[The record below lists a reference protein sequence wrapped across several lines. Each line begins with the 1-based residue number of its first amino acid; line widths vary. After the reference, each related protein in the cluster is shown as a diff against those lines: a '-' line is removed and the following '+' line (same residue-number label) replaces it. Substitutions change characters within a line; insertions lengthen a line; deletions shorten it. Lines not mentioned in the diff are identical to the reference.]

1 MVVTVTSLSQ
11 ASKRPPECKP
21 ASISTTSS
29 PQDGGSDDDCE
40 DKDHDT
46 KTEGEDEDSEDLP
59 PLRIRRETTET
70 EFEDS
75 DREDFPTEGLLKE
88 LHFLNA
94 SCERPSFKKNAAQH
108 THKTPKKQRKL
119 DFGSQVIN
127 ASASSTPGK
136 SSRKKTSPRKR
147 SRCNASSPDKQCQQ
161 KVDSGTKRIKF
172 HKSSAKEAYSTNQL
186 YSETSDEE
194 PDGLTIVAQEEK
206 PKKRK
211 GMVSPAKTKKK
222 ARGEGEGDV
231 PQEVIELIKSGVDE
245 VFEEKAERTH
255 LTAIHVKNIIK
266 NVMTDENVL
275 AMVRNSV
282 LSIHGKGAETPA
294 VYEPTLTRAKTKE
307 LMEQQAAGVGSGNI
321 WAGLSNSSA
330 GGSTLLNPETRALL
344 HSDDESLVSTGF
356 GSENG
361 SPTTPCTPSTS
372 RMSSNPGSRQSLNT
386 PLSSRS
392 TPANQRL
399 LAFKTPSVQKK
410 NVQRIL
416 NFDKEP
422 PKEEVVS
429 QRTRS
434 KLPLTETP
442 LECLEMAFKPPDVTK
457 DMYETEVDNEDW
469 KSFLIDFIHP
479 LKSTEVVEDEEAD
492 PEYNILEDKEDA
504 LDLKEEMRGD
514 RAVQISKKEFNELLT
529 ELFET
534 LGNSEGIESLR
545 MHLSQNTGQ
554 KEGKKSQFK
563 ESEACQP
570 SENKEEDSSPGTIW
584 VEILIAEFSTTQLKI
599 LQCQMVQHVQ
609 LLTTSSLMC
618 FGISSLGNMA
628 EDCIQH
634 LRNADASDFKNTFF
648 RPFNLKPSLET
659 FRNFKR
665 ISSKDLSS
673 EAQPLITIGLQQYL
687 DPKYWY
693 DTCRKVQYRQLLEAL
708 DQTVKSILVSKT
720 LSQATNRVKNIRSRA
735 NDAPNNPVLKFL
747 ETGKLD
753 LPPAEVETLL
763 PCVPC
768 SVQDFPETSLP
779 NPFQKQVKKRNA
791 SLRKT
796 LQDVAS
802 KALLACEAE
811 KKEAIYRGAGSR
823 KKLTQN
829 ILIVQSSG
837 GSNQL
842 LIPPQASESLKSSV
856 VHQSPAG
863 SVSKLSLGRMPD
875 MPSPSC
881 SEQIGKN
888 NQSCS
893 FGNLSTAPDTRS
905 NQSSHG
911 NILFGKTGNTVA
923 SSLVS
928 YSDGILGGVSVDCCR
943 EVARTGDDV
952 GKVSSSSPRTTLELN
967 CQSSR
972 VELKEKTNV
981 KESSSGCAISDTPDD
996 NHEEVRDGEIMD
1008 DTGCDDGIAS
1018 DTDSL
1023 PDLNKESNQNEP
1035 EGEVRETI
1043 EKQDVDPAVD
1053 IMQNEID
1060 MSILPRTPQKLHS
1073 SISPSNLSFLD
1084 MPSLLTSVHKSDRS
1098 DSSSVSFN
1106 LSPLHTPSPHKSLNT
1121 PVKAI
1126 EIKQTDLL
1134 PVFEKE
1140 ERNSSHISTFSKNP
1154 LDSVAV
1160 CTSTAPVVLPT
1171 ATDGSCE
1178 PSVQVCSTELTK
1190 GTRHNKQKVTQNIN
1204 DNCKTKS
1211 LEKSN
1216 TSDPDVQLQNPCGT
1230 TENLSQMNTA
1240 SQNPANQ
1247 SNSVTLVTSVYQSP
1261 ISSSG
1266 VGEASPIDSLNIS
1279 LQKTKP
1285 SYRRISPAKGFRS
1298 PMKTSPL
1305 KQVSPILRKYHKYSP
1320 KKRRPVSTKKLS
1332 PILPKISRRPNP
1344 LQRRLAPKPSKSSS
1358 TVQDGVRGRHSRRT
1372 TRTESFLHGNKE
1384 TGDGDLL
1391 QMEDELMETN
1401 TSIDSTRNLS
1411 QPGTVHQSEEEFEGY
1426 SLEDEDEE
1434 DEDEEDEDEE
1444 EEEEEDLEAAQQRE
1458 EHLAA
1463 LLKASSTIALRRGGG
1478 GDGFDKRLNGVGDVA
1493 QGERRLTKQQR
1504 RLQARI
1510 SALSYS
1516 PDTVSQDKFMAQSF
1530 LMRVREALVVKD
1542 PSAFK
1547 EFLCILNEFIE
1558 TPSRSPLQLYYQLSE
1573 VLKDYQHLTEE
1584 FVSFLLPQQAMAI
1597 GKYPQYCAIHRM
1609 RDFLEKLELQ
1619 FCKQPKY
1626 IQKIIRLLQ
1635 SMQNSSDVNI
1645 EEVKAAMTPLLKY
1658 PHLVECFIQCFP
1670 SQPPAPSLPSDFE
1683 DISIDHPGTPDSMES
1698 LFSEGRIYLQCGKTL
1713 RPAKVTYQTPNVK
1726 KEEFDD
1732 KNTHNQ
1738 ANGGNGQ
1745 TATDLSETSTKSKSL
1760 GKGKLSQ
1767 AKDPSENVPMRNK
1780 ENANKVASGGNPNST
1795 MHGTALKSRTVV
1807 SCEEKSAKE
1816 DTGVQVENVDGVI
1829 RGRGDNVDTAKD
1841 TSNSRNHE
1849 TICGKNESV
1858 SDGKI
1863 SYTKKTCANKGHER
1877 LEGNTSVEAFV
1888 RCASHCK
1895 SGFPQSGVKASAGGS
1910 VENSSISLRNKNSSG
1925 LPYSSPKEVYNDSSI
1940 APSCSN
1946 INSFRIF
1953 GTMNELGQKVSVLD
1967 EREKPSA
1974 GAVIITDK
1982 FELQKEYKATI
1993 CHVPLTALH
2002 TKTVETRESSNAEKS
2017 LNEELSANSNVD
2029 NQNAGGASQ
2038 IYFSHCSSVKSSKT
2052 ATERDSQTPESL
2064 SSVSSSSHNQFSRK
2078 HSRVETKRRMKNIT
2092 EDLDIS
2098 PIKSSSSSSAS
2109 LLNDPFSSVT
2119 PSSLKYVG
2127 WTKDEDRMILT
2138 LVQQKG
2144 ATDAVFQ
2151 EIADALPSR
2160 EYHEVLER
2168 FNILVRLMMEETD
2181 VEDTLSIS
2189 SEDSMI

>member
-1 MVVTVTSLSQ
+1 
-11 ASKRPPECKP
+11 
-21 ASISTTSS
+21 
-29 PQDGGSDDDCE
+29 
-40 DKDHDT
+40 
-46 KTEGEDEDSEDLP
+46 
-59 PLRIRRETTET
+59 
-70 EFEDS
+70 
-75 DREDFPTEGLLKE
+75 
-88 LHFLNA
+88 
-94 SCERPSFKKNAAQH
+94 
-108 THKTPKKQRKL
+108 
-119 DFGSQVIN
+119 
-127 ASASSTPGK
+127 
-136 SSRKKTSPRKR
+136 
-147 SRCNASSPDKQCQQ
+147 
-161 KVDSGTKRIKF
+161 
-172 HKSSAKEAYSTNQL
+172 
-186 YSETSDEE
+186 
-194 PDGLTIVAQEEK
+194 
-206 PKKRK
+206 
-211 GMVSPAKTKKK
+211 MVSPAKTKKK

-330 GGSTLLNPETRALL
+330 GGSTLLNPETRALVTTDFPDEDEDEEYRPDADEHL

-634 LRNADASDFKNTFF
+634 LEELERNADASDFKNTFF

-673 EAQPLITIGLQQYL
+673 EAQPKSSTSDVNPLVVKTIMESSAFPYPHLLPTRTFQGPNARRCNKANFVSTEDILITIGLQQYL

-1698 LFSEGRIYLQCGKTL
+1698 LVLPDDDNTPPNHCMCPCHIPASGSPNSNTGTQQTLPNSGRMDHCSSCALRFSEGRIYLQCGKTL